1 MSLSYD
7 YYKTFYYVA
16 KYRSLSKA
24 AVALLCGQPNVT
36 KAIGNLEAQLGCTLF
51 FRTGRGVTLT
61 PEGERLYAHVA
72 IAYEHLTQAEA
83 ELLSARELETGT
95 ATIGTTETALYG
107 LLIPVLEQFHRAH
120 SKVKLRIFS
129 YSTGQAIQAL
139 KNGAVDFCLVTT
151 PLEEARQFRVT
162 RLRDFRE
169 ILCAGGQYRYLG
181 EQPQDLS
188 VLEDCPVISLG
199 RSTKTY
205 EFYSQFLL
213 PHDREWKTDI
223 EVSTADQMLP
233 LVRRGLGIGF
243 IGEFFLGDA
252 LFSGEVR
259 EIPLKEPPP
268 CRSICLV
275 EDTSRHLSIASA
287 KIAEI
292 LKSAAQ

>member
-1 MSLSYD
+1 MAKKK
-7 YYKTFYYVA
+7 YYAVQKGRVPGVYLTWDECKKQVDGF
-16 KYRSLSKA
+16 SGA
-24 AVALLCGQPNVT
+24 AF
-36 KAIGNLEAQLGCTLF
+36 K
-51 FRTGRGVTLT
+51 
-61 PEGERLYAHVA
+61 
-72 IAYEHLTQAEA
+72 
-83 ELLSARELETGT
+83 S
-95 ATIGTTETALYG
+95 
-107 LLIPVLEQFHRAH
+107 
-120 SKVKLRIFS
+120 FS
-129 YSTGQAIQAL
+129 TM
-139 KNGAVDFCLVTT
+139 
-151 PLEEARQFRVT
+151 EEARQFRVT

-213 PHDREWKTDI
+213 SHDREWKTDI